1 MNRAHELNKQAQ
13 AKLEEV
19 TQIFDKLGDEQP
31 DAETKS
37 KVIDLNKAAEDL
49 LLEAQ
54 SVQETES
61 IKQQSS
67 ERLAKLKETERQFR
81 LEGEPEKKAL
91 SMAEQVAQLKT
102 IGQTWLENKEIK
114 AWMDSVAPG
123 GRVPAD
129 SANIKSPSAPVESKA
144 LITGLSSTSAGAF
157 VVNDRLNIVDEGTF
171 YRPLAIRDIITIG
184 QTGSDTVEYVRQ
196 GAHTNAAA
204 AVAEATATAGA
215 SGTKPESAM
224 VLAVVTEL
232 VKTIAHWIP
241 ATRRALSDA
250 GQMRTLIDSF
260 LRYGLQEELED
271 QMLTGNG
278 VGENFTGV
286 RNVSGITTQAF
297 DTDALV
303 TTRKART
310 KVRTTG
316 RAIPN
321 AFVMHPNDWQNI
333 DLLKDNESRYY
344 FGGPREVMTPRLWG
358 LPVVEA
364 EAMTEGFT
372 IVANWKLAVLW
383 DREQADIMVDTI
395 NDQFIRN
402 LLTILAE
409 LRAAFG
415 VIRPAAFVEA
425 DIVA

>member
-19 TQIFDKLGDEQP
+19 TQIFEKLGDEQP

-54 SVQETES
+54 SVQETEA
-61 IKQQSS
+61 IKQQSTD
-67 ERLAKLKETERQFR
+67 RLAKLKETERQFR

-102 IGQTWLENKEIK
+102 IGQQWLENKEVK
-114 AWMDSVAPG
+114 SWLDTVAPG
-123 GRVPAD
+123 GRVPAE
-129 SANIKSPSAPVESKA
+129 SANLKSPAAPVESKA

-157 VVNDRLNIVDEGTF
+157 VVNDRLNIVDQGTF
-171 YRPLAIRDIITIG
+171 YKPLVMRDIITIG
-184 QTGSDTVEYVRQ
+184 ETDSDTVEYVRQ
-196 GAHTNAAA
+196 GTHTNNAA

-224 VLAVVTEL
+224 ALAVVTEL
-232 VKTIAHWIP
+232 VKTVAHWIP

-250 GQMRTLIDSF
+250 GQMRTLIDLF
-260 LRYGLQEELED
+260 LKYGLQERLENLI
-271 QMLTGNG
+271 LTGDG

-286 RNVSGITTQAF
+286 RNVSGITTQAW
-297 DTDALV
+297 DTNILT

-310 KVRTTG
+310 KVRVTG

-321 AFVMHPNDWQNI
+321 AYVMHPNDWQTI
-333 DLLKDNESRYY
+333 DLLADNEARYY
-344 FGGPREVMTPRLWG
+344 FGGPREVGTPRLWG

-372 IVANWKLAVLW
+372 IVADWKLAVLW
-383 DREQADIMVDTI
+383 DRQLADIMVDTI

-415 VIRPAAFVEA
+415 VLRPAAFVEA
-425 DIVA
+425 DLTA